1 MIRSFGETICAG
13 KTNIHRAEV
22 AKVMIKFNSK
32 SRPKAKEDKGKKQ
45 HIFNG
50 VNALYKGQ
58 KLTFNAFRSGMFPV
72 KEKKKKREGMKIFTH
87 KQMLQRLITEPA

>member
-32 SRPKAKEDKGKKQ
+32 SRPKAKEDKDKKQ

-50 VNALYKGQ
+50 VNAFYKGQ
-58 KLTFNAFRSGMFPV
+58 KLTFNAFRSGMFPIKE
-72 KEKKKKREGMKIFTH
+72 KEKKKRIENIYS
-87 KQMLQRLITEPA
+87 

>member
-32 SRPKAKEDKGKKQ
+32 SRPKAKEDKDKKQ

-72 KEKKKKREGMKIFTH
+72 KEKKKKRKGLKIFTH
-87 KQMLQRLITEPA
+87 KQMLRRLITAPA

>member
-32 SRPKAKEDKGKKQ
+32 SRPKAKEDKDKKQ

-50 VNALYKGQ
+50 VNAFYKGQ
-58 KLTFNAFRSGMFPV
+58 KLTFNAFRSGMFPI
-72 KEKKKKREGMKIFTH
+72 KEKKKKKRIENIYS
-87 KQMLQRLITEPA
+87 

>member
-32 SRPKAKEDKGKKQ
+32 SRPKAKEDKDKKQ

-50 VNALYKGQ
+50 VNAFYNGQ
-58 KLTFNAFRSGMFPV
+58 KLTFNAFRSGMFPI
-72 KEKKKKREGMKIFTH
+72 KEKKKKKRIENIYS
-87 KQMLQRLITEPA
+87 

>member
-32 SRPKAKEDKGKKQ
+32 SRPKAKEDKDKKQ

-50 VNALYKGQ
+50 VNAFYKGQ
-58 KLTFNAFRSGMFPV
+58 KLTFNAFRSGMFPI
-72 KEKKKKREGMKIFTH
+72 KKKKKKKRIENIYS
-87 KQMLQRLITEPA
+87 

>member
-72 KEKKKKREGMKIFTH
+72 KEKKKKRKGKKKFTN
-87 KQMLQRLITEPA
+87 KKKKKKKKEKD

>member
-22 AKVMIKFNSK
+22 AKIMIKFNSK
-32 SRPKAKEDKGKKQ
+32 SRPKAKEDKDKKQ

-50 VNALYKGQ
+50 VNAFYKGQ
-58 KLTFNAFRSGMFPV
+58 KLTFNAFRSGMFPI
-72 KEKKKKREGMKIFTH
+72 KEKKKKKRIENIYS
-87 KQMLQRLITEPA
+87 